1 MAPAASRRAIKV
13 PLVQDAQERA
23 SHAADDR
30 PASPP
35 SLALPFPL
43 DDFVELKEHEPVTQS
58 AQHTAAAVRHLLT
71 AGTDPV
77 RGPCVLLALPLPAP
91 HGPCIA
97 QDPNHAGCHSAL
109 QITSAAAM
117 AAAASGGDL
126 LAMAQVRPA
135 AAHLPGRGSLTGVL
149 APAFSL
155 DAPAAGQLCRC
166 LMVTVDPPSV

>member
-1 MAPAASRRAIKV
+1 MAPAAPRRAIKV
-13 PLVQDAQERA
+13 PLLMERA

-77 RGPCVLLALPLPAP
+77 RAWALLAFCWLFLCLLP
-91 HGPCIA
+91 
-97 QDPNHAGCHSAL
+97 
-109 QITSAAAM
+109 T
-117 AAAASGGDL
+117 
-126 LAMAQVRPA
+126 
-135 AAHLPGRGSLTGVL
+135 
-149 APAFSL
+149 APAL
-155 DAPAAGQLCRC
+155 PK
-166 LMVTVDPPSV
+166 P